1 MGATCRLCWAL
12 TAVLIIGA
20 IVVGSWFF
28 VRGNVAASD
37 DGRTAILLT
46 EIERDFVLSEMRGL
60 LEAVETITFE
70 LSENN
75 MAGVAEAA
83 KSVGMGSAGSEPLT
97 LIAKLPLAFK
107 TLGMSTHNAF
117 DDLAMEAEDMG
128 DGAVVLDQLSAIL
141 TNCTSCHAGYRFDVV
156 TARQN

>member
-1 MGATCRLCWAL
+1 MRATCKLCWAL
-12 TAVLIIGA
+12 TVALIIGV

-46 EIERDFVLSEMRGL
+46 ESERDFVLGEMRGL
-60 LEAVETITFE
+60 LEAVETITHE
-70 LSENN
+70 LSEDN

-83 KSVGMGSAGSEPLT
+83 KSVGMGSAGGEPPT
-97 LIAKLPLAFK
+97 LIVKLPLAFK

-128 DGAVVLDQLSAIL
+128 DGAVVLGQLSAIL